1 MNPLKLP
8 LYSHLVGEFSDVEIE
23 LSPAEFHG
31 MACGGLSVGGKKSQ
45 LERLFLNVVP
55 SDKAKPLIAE
65 LIKITQAQLSAPDF
79 SFQLLLPEDE
89 APLNTRID
97 AVKEWSQGYLLSLSE
112 SNIPLK
118 NHPEVN
124 IKEAITDILA
134 IAKMPPIN
142 KPSLQDENDFVDINE
157 HLRLAVLV
165 IFNELH
171 HLEEP
176 TMH

>member
-8 LYSHLVGEFSDVEIE
+8 EYSPLVSKFSDGDIA

-31 MACGGLSVGGKKSQ
+31 MACGGLSVGGKSSQ
-45 LERLFLNVVP
+45 LKNLFLNVVTN
-55 SDKAKPLIAE
+55 DKAQPLIAE

-79 SFQLLLPEDE
+79 SFQLLLPDDD
-89 APLNTRID
+89 APLNARID

-118 NHPEVN
+118 NHPEIS

-142 KPSLQDENDFVDINE
+142 KPSLQDENDFVEITE
-157 HLRLAVLV
+157 HLRLATLV

-171 HLEEP
+171 LLEEP
-176 TMH
+176 TLH